1 MQILS
6 LSIKNFKIYHD
17 RYFEFQPGVNAICG
31 ENGTGKT
38 SILEAIAWVLFNYTG
53 GYKLEELRRQ
63 GTSNMEV
70 TVSFISSQD
79 GRTYQVERHSGKS
92 KSSGYNIFDPQLKVK
107 IDGIHRIEDAAR
119 WLQEHLGIPNSQK
132 LAPANYLPK
141 LFGEVIGIPQGSFAN
156 DFLKTRER
164 RKEIFDPILQVE
176 DYKLAYQKAFDLEKL
191 AESKVREMEFQIQSY
206 HDRLADWESLKQ
218 QVTTL
223 ETECQREQQQVAQ
236 LQHELQIKAE
246 TWQHLRQQEEAL
258 QKLASQLEQYHLQI
272 QYQQTLYQQSVEQMQ
287 RAQAAVTLC
296 DQTRSA
302 YHHYLELQQEL
313 QQLQQQR
320 QQRDHLLKRQTA
332 LEKKRQEQQ
341 VQQTQFTTQLEQ
353 LTTFRQQ
360 LQALASPLQQQTVL
374 TTQAQELLGKIQH
387 YKTLEGQQKIGQKQQ
402 QRLQYQLSLV
412 EKDMQRLAQL
422 QPLAEQGEALD
433 TQRQRLQHQLAHR
446 QAALQFYQELH
457 HLWQTGQAGQT
468 QYQASVLHVRA
479 LLRSLEEAVPLWSP
493 QLQQIDTTLESG
505 VILQAQQLQGVT
517 QILQDLSTQVD
528 EDHLQEQMYQLE
540 QQWKEVQEAQ
550 QQRAK
555 LPTLQQQHHQYQAE
569 LLEVQQQ
576 LAHTQVELQQLPSLQ
591 AQQQEIET
599 ALQSL
604 GDPQGQ
610 ARVLQQQL
618 QREPQLLRQLQT
630 LQSATIALEQELN
643 PLGKELATYGELEQ
657 EFQSKAQ
664 ILQSLSADYQR
675 YLQQEQ
681 LASTLTEH
689 QARTQELQTQ
699 LTHLQATYT
708 AQYEQYTQQQQSY
721 SAEALQAAEAD
732 YQATRSQQ
740 AFLEGNLQG
749 KQQNLQHLRQRLEQ
763 YQQWQTILTTLEQ
776 ERQDKQDVYQFLKDA
791 RTIFNQSGPRI
802 TGYYLEGIRLEAD
815 RLFRELMNRPSM
827 SLDWTEDYEIRVQ
840 EDQAWR
846 NFRTLSGGEQT
857 AAALA
862 VRLALLKVLADLDVA
877 FFDEPTVNLDQDRR
891 AHLAEA
897 LANLKSFRQL
907 FVISHDDTFE
917 TLTENI
923 IRLERSPSRR
933 LG

>member
-6 LSIKNFKIYHD
+6 LTVKNFKIYHD

-31 ENGTGKT
+31 ENGAGKT

-53 GYKLEELRRQ
+53 DFKLEELRRQ
-63 GTSNMEV
+63 GTSHTEV

-79 GRTYQVERHSGKS
+79 GRTYTVQRQSGKS
-92 KSSGYNIFDPQLKVK
+92 KSSGYNIFDPQLQVK
-107 IDGIHRIEDAAR
+107 IDGIHRLEDATQ
-119 WLQEHLGIPNSQK
+119 WLQEHLGIPQSQK
-132 LAPANYLPK
+132 LSPTKYLPK

-156 DFLKTRER
+156 DFLKTKEK

-191 AESKVREMEFQIQSY
+191 AESKVREMDFQIQSY
-206 HDRLADWESLKQ
+206 HDRLGDWDSLKQ
-218 QVTTL
+218 QFATL
-223 ETECQREQQQVAQ
+223 QTECQREQQQLAQ
-236 LQHELQIKAE
+236 LQQDLKQKAE
-246 TWQHLRQQEEAL
+246 TWEHLRQQEEAL
-258 QKLASQLEQYHLQI
+258 QKLASQLEQYHLHIQHQQI
-272 QYQQTLYQQSVEQMQ
+272 LYQQSLEQGQ
-287 RAQAAVTLC
+287 RAQAAVAIC

-302 YHHYLELQQEL
+302 YHEYLAVQQEL

-320 QQRDHLLKRQTA
+320 QQRDQLLKRQMV

-341 VQQTQFTTQLEQ
+341 IQQTQFTTQLAQ

-360 LQALASPLQQQTVL
+360 LQALTEPLEQQATL
-374 TTQAQELLGKIQH
+374 TAQAQELLTQIQH
-387 YKTLEGQQKIGQKQQ
+387 YKTLEGQQKAGLKQQ
-402 QRLQYQLSLV
+402 QKLQYQLNLV
-412 EKDMQRLAQL
+412 EQEIQRLTQL
-422 QPLAEQGEALD
+422 QPLADQGEALD

-457 HLWQTGQAGQT
+457 QLWQVGQGGQT
-468 QYQASVLHVRA
+468 QYQASVVQVRE
-479 LLRSLEEAVPLWSP
+479 LLRSLEEAAPLWSP
-493 QLQQIDTTLESG
+493 QLQQIEATLELG
-505 VILQAQQLQGVT
+505 VTLQGQQLQAVT

-528 EDHLQEQMYQLE
+528 EQHLQEQLHQLE
-540 QQWKEVQEAQ
+540 QQWKQVQAAQ
-550 QQRAK
+550 QQQAK
-555 LPTLQQQHHQYQAE
+555 LPSLHQQHQQYQTE

-576 LAHTQVELQQLPSLQ
+576 LATAQGELQHLPSLQ
-591 AQQQEIET
+591 AQQQQIEA
-599 ALQSL
+599 ALKAL

-618 QREPQLLRQLQT
+618 QREPQLLQQLQT
-630 LQSATIALEQELN
+630 LEAATIALEKELS
-643 PLGKELATYGELEQ
+643 PLGEQLATYADLEQ
-657 EFQSKAQ
+657 TFQSKTQA
-664 ILQSLSADYQR
+664 LQTLSPDYQQ

-681 LASTLTEH
+681 LASTLADH
-689 QARTQELQTQ
+689 QARTQQLQTQ
-699 LTHLQATYT
+699 LTQLQETYA
-708 AQYEQYTQQQQSY
+708 AQYAQYTQQQQTY
-721 SAEALQAAEAD
+721 SGEALQAAEAA
-732 YQATRSQQ
+732 YQTTRSQQ

-749 KQQNLQHLRQRLEQ
+749 KQQNLQHLSQRLEQ
-763 YQQWQTILTTLEQ
+763 CEQWQATLTTLEQ

-802 TGYYLEGIRLEAD
+802 TGYYLDEIRQEAD
-815 RLFRELMNRPSM
+815 RLFRELMNRPGM
-827 SLDWTEDYEIRVQ
+827 ALDWTEDYEIRVQ

-923 IRLERSPSRR
+923 IRLERSP
-933 LG
+933 